1 VSLRLDR
8 DSDHHPQLFKEL
20 EMKDLRDAIK
30 NLLEEISDYP
40 SMDESETYVE
50 LCNQYNLYFVEP
62 EDDKEFQEWQE
73 VCFPQ

>member
-1 VSLRLDR
+1 
-8 DSDHHPQLFKEL
+8 
-20 EMKDLRDAIK
+20 MKDLRDAIK

-40 SMDESETYVE
+40 SIDKSGAYTE
-50 LCNQYNLYFVEP
+50 LCNQYKLYFVEP